1 MMKNLN
7 EHTKLYGLLCAVSF
21 IFLISNPVATA
32 SVSVKNL
39 YVIDHEQVSAQPFP
53 PTSSASSLK
62 PVSLSGFVNQTIE
75 NLFLSQGVVQGQQIT
90 VYQFKEVREKGV
102 VSITGAVGSS
112 SSSYI
117 LVTFTPKSK
126 DLQLGDGFVVNYASS
141 LGKQIRGLSRG
152 IDRVAET
159 YAKSDDPSV
168 RLLGSYYRIV
178 ADSLQRLRELL
189 PEGVQHL
196 RVSGTEALVL
206 DYNFWGCLAAIAGLI
221 AAAAAFI
228 AACVTPAVIAVL
240 PCVAATFAL
249 LSATFAVI
257 QECN

>member
-1 MMKNLN
+1 
-7 EHTKLYGLLCAVSF
+7 
-21 IFLISNPVATA
+21 
-32 SVSVKNL
+32 
-39 YVIDHEQVSAQPFP
+39 
-53 PTSSASSLK
+53 
-62 PVSLSGFVNQTIE
+62 
-75 NLFLSQGVVQGQQIT
+75 
-90 VYQFKEVREKGV
+90 